1 MATCM
6 NSSKRT
12 LEQPSLADPLLLFFF
27 NNIML
32 DKAKTR
38 EADGV
43 VDVFVVDTV
52 VHHILVNF
60 WRGAQSLSLTHR
72 YSRFLSAQ
80 CGIV

>member
-1 MATCM
+1 MHEQQQEDTRTTLASRST
-6 NSSKRT
+6 SSI
-12 LEQPSLADPLLLFFF
+12 FF